1 MCTVSICVFSLIS
14 DLCFSFCQSASD
26 FNTHTN
32 PFIHESHRNIIVII
46 IYSTLLYSTLLIVW
60 HVSISSRILFDF
72 SRGSPFLQNHP
83 FSHSLYIYMS
93 AITKC
98 SRSLLNPYVLI
109 SINETPPISSL
120 ISLKL
125 LIS

>member
-46 IYSTLLYSTLLIVW
+46 IYSTLLYST
-60 HVSISSRILFDF
+60 
-72 SRGSPFLQNHP
+72 
-83 FSHSLYIYMS
+83 HSL
-93 AITKC
+93 AC
-98 SRSLLNPYVLI
+98 EHFEQNFV
-109 SINETPPISSL
+109 
-120 ISLKL
+120 
-125 LIS
+125 